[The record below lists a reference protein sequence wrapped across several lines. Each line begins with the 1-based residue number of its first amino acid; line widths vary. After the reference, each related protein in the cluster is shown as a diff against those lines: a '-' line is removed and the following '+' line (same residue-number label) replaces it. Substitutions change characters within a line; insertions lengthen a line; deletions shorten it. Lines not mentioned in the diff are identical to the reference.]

1 MNYKL
6 RDSSKTIKPI
16 KTTGKI
22 TKDGGGMILLIMYN
36 GIMPLQPI

>member
-6 RDSSKTIKPI
+6 RDSSKTIMPI
-16 KTTGKI
+16 KSTGKI
-22 TKDGGGMILLIMYN
+22 TKDGGEWYYLIMYN

>member
-6 RDSSKTIKPI
+6 RDSSKTIKLI

-22 TKDGGGMILLIMYN
+22 TKDGANLD
-36 GIMPLQPI
+36 

>member
-22 TKDGGGMILLIMYN
+22 TKDGGDIIN
-36 GIMPLQPI
+36 NV

>member
-22 TKDGGGMILLIMYN
+22 TKDGGEWYY
-36 GIMPLQPI
+36 

>member
-6 RDSSKTIKPI
+6 RDLSKTIKPI

-22 TKDGGGMILLIMYN
+22 TKDGGE
-36 GIMPLQPI
+36 

>member
-16 KTTGKI
+16 KTTVKI
-22 TKDGGGMILLIMYN
+22 TKDGIML
-36 GIMPLQPI
+36 LQPI

>member
-22 TKDGGGMILLIMYN
+22 TKDGRE
-36 GIMPLQPI
+36 

>member
-6 RDSSKTIKPI
+6 RDSSKTIMPI

-22 TKDGGGMILLIMYN
+22 TKDGGE
-36 GIMPLQPI
+36 

>member
-6 RDSSKTIKPI
+6 RDSSKTIKLI

-22 TKDGGGMILLIMYN
+22 TKDGGE
-36 GIMPLQPI
+36 

>member
-16 KTTGKI
+16 KSTGKI
-22 TKDGGGMILLIMYN
+22 TKDGGE
-36 GIMPLQPI
+36 